1 MATTGAGK
9 ILPLS
14 ATNRSRNVQEQPM
27 SNLLFILGAY
37 LTGVLVG
44 AWLQRNHPITP
55 NKQ

>member
-1 MATTGAGK
+1 
-9 ILPLS
+9 
-14 ATNRSRNVQEQPM
+14 M
-27 SNLLFILGAY
+27 SNLLVILGAY